1 MPAKVKNK
9 TMADEG
15 ALMKTIIRFLIF
27 TFLLTYLAHGFLAFL
42 TMSGRIEFGSL
53 AGQTLFILGGSSP
66 AIVALAIGQSKKRFT
81 VMHFKKHMMLARQR
95 FGIWIFAIGV
105 PLMLGG
111 VFQGVSWVIGF
122 DGFSPGVPYYLFGVL
137 LFSSVI
143 FGGIEELGWRGILQK
158 NLSKS
163 NVRLSVIAIL
173 TGIVWGVWHLP
184 LFFIEDVSHATYAF
198 IPFMFG
204 AVMFSTYL
212 TWLYAKTKSLVMV
225 VLFHASIN
233 AAATIGLQLEFNH
246 SFFIYAMLSVFL
258 TIGILLL
265 RIHEERR
272 HIVDYQDPRT

>member
-1 MPAKVKNK
+1 
-9 TMADEG
+9 
-15 ALMKTIIRFLIF
+15 MKTIIRFLIF

-42 TMSGRIEFGSL
+42 TVSGRIEFGSL

-66 AIVALAIGQSKKRFT
+66 AIVALVIGFSKKRFT
-81 VMHFKKHMMLARQR
+81 VKKMFKSHILLARQP
-95 FGIWIFAIGV
+95 FGMWLFAIGV

-111 VFQGVSWVIGF
+111 VFQGVYWLIGF
-122 DGFSPGVPYYLFGVL
+122 DGFSPGVPFYLFVVL

-143 FGGIEELGWRGILQK
+143 FGGIEEIGWRGILQE

-163 NVRLSVIAIL
+163 KMRLSVIAIL
-173 TGIVWGVWHLP
+173 TGIVWGFWHLP

-198 IPFMFG
+198 IPFMLG

-212 TWLYAKTKSLVMV
+212 TWLYAKTKSVLMV

-246 SFFIYAMLSVFL
+246 NIFIYAMLSVFL
-258 TIGILLL
+258 TVGILLL
-265 RIHEERR
+265 IGHENGERK
-272 HIVDYQDPRT
+272 IGV